1 MRYFPIKVLILC
13 VLLPPLLY
21 IASIQLMER
30 AIHTRYEKE
39 LARVM
44 VGDVNPLLEGNISLQ
59 DVLKKNIDAFLA
71 RRVVVDLG
79 VEINIGVTSST
90 GGYLYPR
97 GYEYPDSGFN
107 TTGRLALASENYRLL
122 SEGLEHT
129 LEVKINHNTLI
140 ANGILAIYVL
150 LAIAVVFSFY
160 RRGIRKSQADELAT
174 QQKIDDLAD
183 EHNKH
188 LTLLSS
194 LEGQRVGLAA
204 EIDQM
209 KKELDSERQKAM
221 ATEDEMVEEL
231 MGLEE
236 KISQH
241 VARQNNQL
249 EEIEALKEK
258 IDQYEKEKAL
268 RKRQVQKSGDTVRK
282 RFNVLYKNLAIHD
295 KAIEGFANLTDE
307 MQIKAEE
314 IIHQL
319 NDDPKMVPVKRKVFG
334 KKNRETV
341 FEVIFAYKGRLYYRT
356 ISGNRVEVLVV
367 GTKLTQN
374 KDLTFL
380 DSVPHE

>member
-1 MRYFPIKVLILC
+1 MRHFPIKILILC

-21 IASIQLMER
+21 IFSIQLLEIGIQ
-30 AIHTRYEKE
+30 ARYEKE
-39 LARVM
+39 LGRVM
-44 VGDVNPLLEGNISLQ
+44 VGDVNPLLEGNVSLQ
-59 DVLKKNIDAFLA
+59 DILKKNINAFLA
-71 RRVVVDLG
+71 SRVVVDWG
-79 VEINIGVTSST
+79 VEINVSVASST
-90 GGYLYPR
+90 GRYLYPR
-97 GYEYPDSGFN
+97 GYEEADSDFSSTN
-107 TTGRLALASENYRLL
+107 RLALASENYRLL
-122 SEGLEHT
+122 SDGLEHT
-129 LEVKINHNTLI
+129 LKVKINHNTLI

-150 LAIAVVFSFY
+150 LSIAVAFSFY

-188 LTLLSS
+188 LTLLES
-194 LEGQRVGLAA
+194 LEDQREGLAS

-209 KKELDSERQKAM
+209 KKELDDERQKAM

-231 MGLEE
+231 MGLED
-236 KISQH
+236 KIGQH

-268 RKRQVQKSGDTVRK
+268 RKRQVQKSGDAVRK

-295 KAIEGFANLTDE
+295 KATEGFVNLTDE

-356 ISGNRVEVLVV
+356 ITGNRVEVLVI

-374 KDLTFL
+374 KDLAFL
-380 DSVPHE
+380 DKL